1 MSHDLPPVLDGLR
14 DQLRSAAARDNEI
27 EARVAQ
33 RVRRGRRRHWLL
45 LALGALIS
53 VGGVAVAERAL
64 DRGDADHRADK
75 VPAEAAPAA
84 QRGVVTDSATPD
96 PGGGLPWVLRVF
108 TNRAGQECVTVGR
121 LRNGVIGT
129 VNASRRF
136 RALPDQVPGVCQSL
150 AAEGLLAAVH
160 YDTAPPRTVV
170 YGLARDRR
178 PVKVTVAGET
188 RTVAAGA
195 LGTFIDVREGL
206 ADMRGAS
213 ATTSVGGRPTRR
225 QLGPAADR
233 SRTPR

>member
-1 MSHDLPPVLDGLR
+1 MSDRLPPALDDLR
-14 DQLRSAAARDNEI
+14 DQLRAAAARENEV

-64 DRGDADHRADK
+64 DRRGPDHRADQ
-75 VPAEAAPAA
+75 VPADSAPAA
-84 QRGVVTDSATPD
+84 ERGVVTASATPD
-96 PGGGLPWVLRVF
+96 PGGGLPWVMRVF
-108 TNRAGQECVTVGR
+108 TNRAGQECVAIGR

-129 VNASRRF
+129 VDPSRTF
-136 RALPDQVPGVCQSL
+136 RALPDRFAGACQSL
-150 AAEGLLAAVH
+150 ATSGLLVAVH
-160 YDTAPPRTVV
+160 YDPAPPRTVV
-170 YGLARDRR
+170 YGLSRDRR

-206 ADMRGAS
+206 ANMRGAS
-213 ATTSVGGRPTRR
+213 AATTVGGRPKR
-225 QLGPAADR
+225 QALGAPSR
-233 SRTPR
+233 TSRTPP